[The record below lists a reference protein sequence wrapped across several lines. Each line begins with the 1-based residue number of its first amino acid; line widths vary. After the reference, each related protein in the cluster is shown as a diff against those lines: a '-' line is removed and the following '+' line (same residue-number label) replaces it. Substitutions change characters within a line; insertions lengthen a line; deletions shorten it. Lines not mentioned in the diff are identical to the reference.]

1 MEAHPSHSWVLL
13 RRWGVTRNAPTLPTS
28 DSVAEALDVTAGV
41 GILLL
46 PLLTIA
52 LPGVLL
58 LLVAP
63 VAALV
68 LAASVPVL
76 VAGAILV
83 PPYLVVRV
91 VLRLL
96 RR

>member
-1 MEAHPSHSWVLL
+1 M
-13 RRWGVTRNAPTLPTS
+13 
-28 DSVAEALDVTAGV
+28 TAGV

-46 PLLTIA
+46 SLLTIA
-52 LPGVLL
+52 LPGVIL
-58 LLVAP
+58 LLVLP

-68 LAASVPVL
+68 AAASVPVL

-83 PPYLVVRV
+83 PPYLIVRI
-91 VLRLL
+91 VLRLV

>member
-1 MEAHPSHSWVLL
+1 
-13 RRWGVTRNAPTLPTS
+13 
-28 DSVAEALDVTAGV
+28 
-41 GILLL
+41 LLL

-58 LLVAP
+58 LLVVP
-63 VAALV
+63 VAALAI
-68 LAASVPVL
+68 AASVPVL

>member
-1 MEAHPSHSWVLL
+1 M
-13 RRWGVTRNAPTLPTS
+13 
-28 DSVAEALDVTAGV
+28 TAGV

-58 LLVAP
+58 LLVVP

-68 LAASVPVL
+68 MAASVPVL
-76 VAGAILV
+76 VAGAVLV
-83 PPYLVVRV
+83 PPYLIVRA

>member
-1 MEAHPSHSWVLL
+1 
-13 RRWGVTRNAPTLPTS
+13 
-28 DSVAEALDVTAGV
+28 VTAGV

-46 PLLTIA
+46 SLLTIA
-52 LPGVLL
+52 LPGVIL
-58 LLVAP
+58 LLVLP

-68 LAASVPVL
+68 AAAPIPVL

-83 PPYLVVRV
+83 PPYLIVRI
-91 VLRLL
+91 VLRLV

>member
-1 MEAHPSHSWVLL
+1 M
-13 RRWGVTRNAPTLPTS
+13 TRNAPTLS
-28 DSVAEALDVTAGV
+28 SSGSVAEALDVTAGV

-58 LLVAP
+58 LLVVP

-76 VAGAILV
+76 LAGAILV
-83 PPYLVVRV
+83 PPYLVVRA

>member
-1 MEAHPSHSWVLL
+1 
-13 RRWGVTRNAPTLPTS
+13 VTHNAPTLPSS

-58 LLVAP
+58 LLVVP
-63 VAALV
+63 VAALI

-83 PPYLVVRV
+83 PPYLVVRA

>member
-1 MEAHPSHSWVLL
+1 VK
-13 RRWGVTRNAPTLPTS
+13 RNAPILPSS

-52 LPGVLL
+52 LPGVILF
-58 LLVAP
+58 LVVP
-63 VAALV
+63 VAALA

-91 VLRLL
+91 VLRLV

>member
-1 MEAHPSHSWVLL
+1 
-13 RRWGVTRNAPTLPTS
+13 VTSNAPTLPSS

-58 LLVAP
+58 LLVVP

-68 LAASVPVL
+68 LAASVPLL

-83 PPYLVVRV
+83 PPYLVVRA

>member
-1 MEAHPSHSWVLL
+1 M
-13 RRWGVTRNAPTLPTS
+13 TRNAPTLPSS
-28 DSVAEALDVTAGV
+28 DSVAEALDVTAGI

-52 LPGVLL
+52 LPC
-58 LLVAP
+58 LVM
-63 VAALV
+63 
-68 LAASVPVL
+68 AASVPVL

-83 PPYLVVRV
+83 PPYLVVRA

>member
-1 MEAHPSHSWVLL
+1 M
-13 RRWGVTRNAPTLPTS
+13 
-28 DSVAEALDVTAGV
+28 TAGV
-41 GILLL
+41 GIGLL

-52 LPGVLL
+52 LPGVFL
-58 LLVAP
+58 LLVLP

-68 LAASVPVL
+68 AAASIPVL

-83 PPYLVVRV
+83 PPYLIVRI
-91 VLRLL
+91 VLRLV

>member
-1 MEAHPSHSWVLL
+1 
-13 RRWGVTRNAPTLPTS
+13 
-28 DSVAEALDVTAGV
+28 VTAGV

-46 PLLTIA
+46 SLLTIA
-52 LPGVLL
+52 LPGVIL
-58 LLVAP
+58 LLVLP

-68 LAASVPVL
+68 AAASIPVL

-83 PPYLVVRV
+83 PPYLIVRI
-91 VLRLL
+91 VLRLV

>member
-1 MEAHPSHSWVLL
+1 
-13 RRWGVTRNAPTLPTS
+13 VTRNAPTFPSS

-58 LLVAP
+58 LLVVP

-83 PPYLVVRV
+83 PPYLVVRA